1 MTGEPPREGGDLDL
15 HPASLSHVRAL
26 RRLLA
31 AVAVFAVAACVIAAV
46 ALVQEDPVPQ
56 RSDAALGLTSRIG
69 ELERKLEGRLDD
81 IEKQLE
87 GAPTADDLEKLA
99 EDVSQARSDT
109 RDAVRAAR
117 DLNENVGTLDERVA
131 GLEERVQRLESAG
144 DDDQP

>member
-1 MTGEPPREGGDLDL
+1 MTAPAPEGDLDL

-46 ALVQEDPVPQ
+46 ALVQEDPVPR

-69 ELERKLEGRLDD
+69 ALERSLEARLDR
-81 IEKQLE
+81 IEAQL
-87 GAPTADDLEKLA
+87 GAAPEPEDLEKLA
-99 EDVSQARSDT
+99 KSVAGARADT

-117 DLNENVGTLDERVA
+117 DLNENVAALDERLGA
-131 GLEERVQRLESAG
+131 LEERVQKLEAG
-144 DDDQP
+144 PGGQP